1 MLSSILLFLS
11 VDVAVAE
18 NNNIAAINATVDAA
32 VPAAVT
38 AVVAAATAADCCCCC
53 SMPLPFLPFRML
65 RLHRSKEDAKTDDLF
80 L

>member
-53 SMPLPFLPFRML
+53 SMQLPFLPLQML
-65 RLHRSKEDAKTDDLF
+65 LFHLVYSIRTLHA
-80 L
+80 